1 MATQSP
7 AHEPITGGCLCGQVR
22 YTISFPTADSWPPS
36 SHCCQ
41 CTQCRKAL
49 GSLIAPFL
57 NLPPSNLTWSRPS
70 LPLDSEDPIP
80 PSPFKEF
87 TSSPGVRRGFCG
99 NCGSTMSFRHENSA
113 QEIEICTG
121 TVDEKWLIGNRTER
135 VSSEDLAKEGK
146 LEEVCKE
153 EGGLGKAI
161 AEPRAGYFFWRNA
174 IAGVTDHTTANAKRW
189 VEHTAKGL
197 QIPD

>member
-1 MATQSP
+1 MATKSP

-22 YTISFPTADSWPPS
+22 YTINFPSADSWPPS

-41 CTQCRKAL
+41 CTQCRKAQ

-57 NLPPSNLTWSRPS
+57 TLPPSNLTWSRPS
-70 LPLDSEDPIP
+70 LPRDSESSAP

-99 NCGSTMSFRHENSA
+99 NCGSTMSFRREDTA
-113 QEIEICTG
+113 EEIEICTG
-121 TVDEKWLIGNRTER
+121 TVDEKWLIGDRTQR
-135 VSSEDLAKEGK
+135 VSSEDLAKDGK
-146 LEEVCKE
+146 WEELCRE

-161 AEPRAGYFFWRNA
+161 AEPRAGCFFWRNA
-174 IAGVTDHTTANAKRW
+174 IAGVTDRRSVDAKRW
-189 VEHTAKGL
+189 VEDTARGL